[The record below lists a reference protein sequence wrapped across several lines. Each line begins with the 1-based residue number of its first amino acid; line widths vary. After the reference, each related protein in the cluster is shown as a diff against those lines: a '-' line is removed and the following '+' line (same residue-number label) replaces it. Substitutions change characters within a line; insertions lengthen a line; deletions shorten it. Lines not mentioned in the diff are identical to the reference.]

1 MTRLATLLGS
11 ILTLVFMSTIA
22 VAQEYRVQPGDS
34 LAVEVIEDPT
44 LNRTVLVAPD
54 GRIALPGTGTI
65 RAGGLTLR
73 QIEANISGRLSA
85 NFINPPNVFVGV
97 AGIAP
102 EEDDPVLAIFV
113 VGEATTVGRLEI
125 EPGTTLLQAV
135 AQFGGFTN
143 FAAIKRIQL
152 RRGTEMFTLD
162 YNKIV
167 DGSSRNGLVRMHE
180 GDVIIIPQRK
190 LFE

>member
-1 MTRLATLLGS
+1 MTRLATLMGT
-11 ILTLVFMSTIA
+11 ILTLIFMSTVV

-54 GRIALPGTGTI
+54 GRFALPGTGTI
-65 RAGGLTLR
+65 RASGLTLR
-73 QIEANISGRLSA
+73 QIESNISGRLSA
-85 NFINPPNVFVGV
+85 NFINPPNVYVGI

-102 EEDDPVLAIFV
+102 EEDDPVVAIFV

-143 FAAIKRIQL
+143 FAATKRIQL
-152 RRGTEMFTLD
+152 RRGAEMFTLD

-180 GDVIIIPQRK
+180 GDVVIIPQRK

>member
-1 MTRLATLLGS
+1 MTRLATFMGS
-11 ILTLVFMSTIA
+11 ILILVFMSTIA
-22 VAQEYRVQPGDS
+22 VAQEYRVQPGDT
-34 LAVEVIEDPT
+34 LIVEVVEDPT

-54 GRIALPGTGTI
+54 GRFALPGAGTI
-65 RAGGLTLR
+65 RASGLTLR
-73 QIEANISGRLSA
+73 QIQSSVAGRLSA
-85 NFINPPNVFVGV
+85 NFINPPNVFVGID
-97 AGIAP
+97 GIAP
-102 EEDDPVLAIFV
+102 DEDDPVVAIFV
-113 VGEATTVGRLEI
+113 VGEATTVGRLEL

-152 RRGTEMFTLD
+152 RRGAEMFTLD

-167 DGSSRNGLVRMHE
+167 DGSSQNGLVRMHE